1 MFIVINKM
9 KTDQKI
15 IKALIKSPDTNT
27 ISALSGEIGISRQGV
42 FKVVKR
48 LELERLLRLSK
59 VGKGRTSIFVIKLN
73 WQNPIL
79 EKQAAIILLDEA
91 QKNQRWITNFI
102 ELEKN
107 VKFTLIFGSVLTS
120 PKEAKDIDLIN
131 VASDFITIDK
141 IINATQKTQTKKIHA
156 LNLTEAEIREE
167 LAKGNPALTEAIK
180 KGVVLFG
187 HENFIKFIRGLNGS

>member
-141 IINATQKTQTKKIHA
+141 IINSSQ
-156 LNLTEAEIREE
+156 
-167 LAKGNPALTEAIK
+167 IK
-180 KGVVLFG
+180 KTL
-187 HENFIKFIRGLNGS
+187 S

>member
-1 MFIVINKM
+1 M

-141 IINATQKTQTKKIHA
+141 IINAT
-156 LNLTEAEIREE
+156 
-167 LAKGNPALTEAIK
+167 
-180 KGVVLFG
+180 
-187 HENFIKFIRGLNGS
+187 